1 MMGNGRMTNTWELV
15 SIRFSLLF
23 AFASKSQICGIA
35 VCHGNVFFFFPNV
48 RGCQTVAE
56 IAMHMKE
63 ICDLIV
69 HGLLEVAFTVVV
81 VIESSLSWNVFFF
94 YSNVRVQTA
103 GEFALDMKM
112 IFHLTVCMACQKFAL
127 TVEAKFMMA
136 MCVCVCA
143 CVCMHAFSGPM
154 VQCILESGEKTRC
167 MEMELMQTKK
177 ATPGLVSSSMAL
189 ALALSVRQFEE
200 TMDES
205 ELLP

>member
-56 IAMHMKE
+56 IAMHMKV

-127 TVEAKFMMA
+127 EAKFMMA
-136 MCVCVCA
+136 MCVCVC
-143 CVCMHAFSGPM
+143 MHA
-154 VQCILESGEKTRC
+154 CIQWPNGAMYSGEWRENKMHGNGTYVDK
-167 MEMELMQTKK
+167 EGNTWVGQFFNGTG
-177 ATPGLVSSSMAL
+177 PGLVCEI
-189 ALALSVRQFEE
+189 V
-200 TMDES
+200 
-205 ELLP
+205 